1 MDNTA
6 IGSVGAISEPNKRQS
21 MYVMSNEDNPNI
33 GWDIKKKVSPPTTY
47 VENKTPND
55 ASNKMVILSFLN

>member
-1 MDNTA
+1 
-6 IGSVGAISEPNKRQS
+6 

-55 ASNKMVILSFLN
+55 ASNKIVILSFLN